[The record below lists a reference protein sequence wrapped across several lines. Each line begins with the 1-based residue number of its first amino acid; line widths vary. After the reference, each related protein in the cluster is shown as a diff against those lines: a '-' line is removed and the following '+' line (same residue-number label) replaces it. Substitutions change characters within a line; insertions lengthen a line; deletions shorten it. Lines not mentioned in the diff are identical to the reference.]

1 MEQIKRLVLPL
12 LHCTPTTSFMG
23 PGAKDGM
30 ELYIEKTWRLN
41 DDFNFCLYLF
51 IFLNRFD
58 DNSSNDQKSPV
69 GLYWVNIIYI

>member
-30 ELYIEKTWRLN
+30 ELYIEKNVEVEWRFQFLL
-41 DDFNFCLYLF
+41 FFKKNF
-51 IFLNRFD
+51 NRFD
-58 DNSSNDQKSPV
+58 DNSSNDQKIQSGST
-69 GLYWVNIIYI
+69 GLI

>member
-30 ELYIEKTWRLN
+30 ELYIEKN
-41 DDFNFCLYLF
+41 
-51 IFLNRFD
+51 
-58 DNSSNDQKSPV
+58 V
-69 GLYWVNIIYI
+69 EVE